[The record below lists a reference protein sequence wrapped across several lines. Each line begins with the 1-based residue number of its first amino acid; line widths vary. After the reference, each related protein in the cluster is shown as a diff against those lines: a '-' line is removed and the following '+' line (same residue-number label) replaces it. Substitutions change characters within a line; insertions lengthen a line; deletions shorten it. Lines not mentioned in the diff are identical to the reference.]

1 MRNLLCAENPNL
13 APRITQIWA
22 AIRNTC
28 ATGCI
33 LPFIRQ
39 LNSSFKTYQAFF
51 SSLISQYFL
60 PLSLLA
66 CQSSD
71 CVLALKGGARRRRP
85 HLLREYSISEKHA
98 CCWPLWFIACY
109 EWPRPAAVSP
119 GRGPWQHMVSWECL
133 SEQMSVVSSV
143 YSKLIL
149 SEFILSCIN

>member
-109 EWPRPAAVSP
+109 EWPRPAAVLQVG
-119 GRGPWQHMVSWECL
+119 GRDSTWFLGNVCL
-133 SEQMSVVSSV
+133 NRCLWS
-143 YSKLIL
+143 LL
-149 SEFILSCIN
+149 CIPNLLFLNLFCHV